1 MCGHETVDAGSP
13 RRYSP
18 RPLPPYRFVPG
29 ETPHPTRDPR
39 GHSFGVKAEVPGP
52 WRLEDWRDLDE
63 WLWAVDLFNQGYWW
77 ESHEALEALWHA
89 AGRTKARAR
98 FIQSLV
104 HLSAACLNRRR
115 GHPEAARRQAAR
127 AARGLRAAR
136 DAAALTTPGS
146 SASVVMGID
155 LARLIQDVEQSFA
168 SDGAQPIRIELD
180 CETP

>member
-1 MCGHETVDAGSP
+1 M
-13 RRYSP
+13 
-18 RPLPPYRFVPG
+18 
-29 ETPHPTRDPR
+29 
-39 GHSFGVKAEVPGP
+39 KAEVPGP

-98 FIQSLV
+98 FVQSLV